1 VIGGAGSNP
10 LLAGFALIVGLLIWF
25 NLVARI
31 YLLAV
36 AWIAIG
42 MDDAGIAAIDTSLVK
57 KAKRTSPPSAHKKD
71 PPE

>member
-1 VIGGAGSNP
+1 
-10 LLAGFALIVGLLIWF
+10 VGLLIWF

-42 MDDAGIAAIDTSLVK
+42 MEDAGIAAIDTSLVK
-57 KAKRTSPPSAHKKD
+57 KAKRPSPPSAHKKD